1 MKDTGEAHLDL
12 VHFAVT
18 NLPLLIA
25 NGLTEEE
32 DSLCQVGELSLA
44 KRLEVQTCEQK
55 AAVQI
60 AFPALVEE
68 DEIEMLVAN
77 LCHPHFA
84 LFVLMS
90 EEWTTTI
97 MES

>member
-1 MKDTGEAHLDL
+1 MDQNEAHLDL

-25 NGLTEEE
+25 NGLTESE
-32 DSLCQVGELSLA
+32 DTLCEVHSLA
-44 KRLEVQTCEQK
+44 FSQRLEIGECGQGAT
-55 AAVQI
+55 VQI
-60 AFPALVEE
+60 AFPALVEN

-90 EEWTTTI
+90 DDWTMTLA
-97 MES
+97 